1 MEKGSPFFSK
11 NQASKS
17 LGIGRNVI
25 DYFLDTGKPEGV
37 TGRYLYS
44 IPLTGEEIK
53 NLILASENLQL
64 GNKIL
69 VWAYK
74 AKTFELINNSPF
86 PSLLDAANYFNV
98 NYRTITRHLETKL
111 ATTQNKILVY
121 FFKKEVDSKLIA
133 ELKNDELG
141 VARYMR
147 TEIWVYKVDAEGKL
161 SLVSNKPFRTKREVI
176 REIGIHVTVLNKYLD
191 TSQVYRDMLFYTYPR
206 HT

>member
-1 MEKGSPFFSK
+1 M
-11 NQASKS
+11 
-17 LGIGRNVI
+17 GIGKNVI

-86 PSLLDAANYFNV
+86 SSLLDAANYFNV
-98 NYRTITRHLETKL
+98 NYRTITRHLDTKL
-111 ATTQNKILVY
+111 VTTQNKILVY

-147 TEIWVYKVDAEGKL
+147 T
-161 SLVSNKPFRTKREVI
+161 
-176 REIGIHVTVLNKYLD
+176 
-191 TSQVYRDMLFYTYPR
+191 
-206 HT
+206 